1 MTDDPKTRGE
11 PDRSRID
18 VNENREVRF
27 WMKELEVSEEELKR
41 LVAEHGQ
48 SADAV
53 RQAAS
58 RPE

>member
-1 MTDDPKTRGE
+1 MTDDPNTRGA

-18 VNENREVRF
+18 VNEDREVRF

-48 SADAV
+48 SAEAV